1 MHARVYVAVSYVA
14 DATTLHISHAGPF
27 NVQGQLSILPEC
39 LSVHAWTWNP
49 EVPATTVWLE
59 P

>member
-1 MHARVYVAVSYVA
+1 MHARVYVDVSYVT
-14 DATTLHISHAGPF
+14 DATTLQISRAGPF
-27 NVQGQLSILPEC
+27 KVQGRLSILPKC